1 MVVSIVRCCCQGWS
15 RVHIQK
21 NGIYIIR
28 HCIQGPY
35 QGPLHIPQKE
45 ILPDLTK
52 KVKKN
57 KIQMISSIRVHPM
70 GCWEGGHMTNCLKWF
85 LKK

>member
-1 MVVSIVRCCCQGWS
+1 LLGVVVRVGPDISKRMVYTSSGTTFK
-15 RVHIQK
+15 VHIRVLC
-21 NGIYIIR
+21 IY
-28 HCIQGPY
+28 
-35 QGPLHIPQKE
+35 PQKE

-70 GCWEGGHMTNCLKWF
+70 GCWEGGHMTNCLKW
-85 LKK
+85 